1 MTPADIPEEI
11 PARLPGETPADYLK
25 RLKDFERDFKE
36 INRIVSDVN
45 KEASR
50 RQKRIE
56 SAYERVVIE
65 KAVRRALRSPRERFY
80 QVPDRLEAF
89 GLFAPLFLLISL
101 IWQNK
106 THTDTRFKN
115 GLEVRK

>member
-25 RLKDFERDFKE
+25 RLRDYERDFKE
-36 INRIVSDVN
+36 INRIVSDVR
-45 KEASR
+45 KEGQK
-50 RQKRIE
+50 RQKRID
-56 SAYERVVIE
+56 SAYERIVIE
-65 KAVRRALRSPRERFY
+65 KAVRKALRSPRERFY
-80 QVPDRLEAF
+80 QVPDRFESL

-106 THTDTRFKN
+106 THTDQRFIN
-115 GLEVRK
+115 GIEVRK